1 MPDPPAASP
10 SGYSVTGTVIA
21 AEPGTPVDRT
31 NATTAAAS
39 LRGIGVGAG
48 IVVAPLVRMGRLPDL
63 PASSHAVADCPAE
76 AAAARHALDTVATDL
91 AARSER
97 AGDPAAAAIL
107 DALSMIAGDPELAD
121 QVEGLID
128 ARTDAPHAL
137 TQAFEVYREMLAEA
151 GGYLAER
158 AQDLADVR
166 DRAIAVVLGLT
177 MPGVPDP
184 GHPFVLAADDLSPA
198 DTSGIDTTTVLAL
211 VTESGGP
218 TSHTAILARALGLP
232 CVVACPGIL
241 TVADGTLVAVDA
253 AAGVVELDVTPERQA
268 ELEQRS
274 AELAAA
280 LHAVAGPGGTADGH
294 AVELLHNVGAA
305 ADLDGSVGEHF
316 EGVGLFRTELLFLD
330 RSDPPSFDEQVGAYA
345 AVLRAAAGRKVV
357 VRTLDAGADK
367 PLPFLAMKAEPNPA
381 LGVRGLR
388 ISRQSPEVLDE
399 QLAAL
404 AAAVLAAGVADAK
417 AWVMA
422 PMVAT
427 AGEAA
432 AFAERARA
440 AGLGRVGV
448 MVEIP
453 AAALR
458 ATEILAEVDFLSIG
472 TNDLA
477 QYTLAAD
484 RMAAELA
491 DLLDPWQPALLD
503 LIARCA
509 AAGRE
514 LGKPVGICGESAADP
529 ALAPVFAGMGITSL
543 SMSARAVP
551 LVAHALATH
560 TLAECQDLAA
570 RALSA
575 GSPEAARRA
584 AT

>member
-1 MPDPPAASP
+1 MRPA
-10 SGYSVTGTVIA
+10 V
-21 AEPGTPVDRT
+21 
-31 NATTAAAS
+31 

-48 IVVAPLVRMGRLPDL
+48 IVVAPLVRMGRRPEL
-63 PASSHAVADCPAE
+63 PASSHPVADCPAE
-76 AAAARHALDTVATDL
+76 AAAARDALAAVAADL
-91 AARSER
+91 AARSVRTE
-97 AGDPAAAAIL
+97 DPAAAAIL
-107 DALSMIAGDPELAD
+107 DALSMIAADPELAE
-121 QVEGLID
+121 QVEGLVD

-137 TQAFEVYREMLAEA
+137 ARAFEGYREMLAEA

-177 MPGVPDP
+177 LPGIPEP
-184 GHPFVLAADDLSPA
+184 GHPFVLVADDLSPA
-198 DTSGIDTTTVLAL
+198 DTAGIDTASVLAL

-232 CVVACPGIL
+232 CVVACPGVL
-241 TVADGTLVAVDA
+241 AVADGTLVAVDA
-253 AAGVVELDVTPERQA
+253 EAGVVELSVTPERRV
-268 ELEQRS
+268 ELEARAS
-274 AELAAA
+274 ALAAA
-280 LHAVAGPGGTADGH
+280 LSAAAGPGRTADGH
-294 AVELLHNVGAA
+294 AVELLHNVGSAV
-305 ADLDGSVGEHF
+305 DLDLDTAVAGGLGEHF

-330 RSDPPSFDEQVGAYA
+330 RDDPPSFDEQVAAYA
-345 AVLRAAAGRKVV
+345 AVLQAAGGRKVV

-367 PLPFLAMKAEPNPA
+367 PLPFLAMKPEPNPA

-388 ISRQSPEVLDE
+388 ISRRSPEVLDE

-404 AAAVLAAGVADAK
+404 AAAVAQTDGAK
-417 AWVMA
+417 VWVMA

-432 AFAERARA
+432 AFAARARS
-440 AGLGRVGV
+440 AGLSTVGV

-458 ATEILAEVDFLSIG
+458 AAEILAQVDFLSIG

-477 QYTLAAD
+477 QYTFAAD
-484 RMAAELA
+484 RMEATLA

-509 AAGRE
+509 AAGRDQ
-514 LGKPVGICGESAADP
+514 GKPVGICGESAADP
-529 ALAPVFAGMGITSL
+529 SLAPVFAGMGITSL

-551 LVAHALATH
+551 LVAHALAAH
-560 TLAECQDLAA
+560 TLAATTPDAA
-570 RALSA
+570 RQAV
-575 GSPEAARRA
+575 
-584 AT
+584 ATG

>member
-1 MPDPPAASP
+1 MPDGGA
-10 SGYSVTGTVIA
+10 TVA
-21 AEPGTPVDRT
+21 PDV
-31 NATTAAAS
+31 

-48 IVVAPLVRMGRLPDL
+48 IVVAPLVRMGRRPSL
-63 PASSHAVADCPAE
+63 PAVSGPVGDPAAE
-76 AAAARHALDTVATDL
+76 VTAAREALDTVADDL

-97 AGDPAAAAIL
+97 APDPDAAAIL
-107 DALSMIAGDPELAD
+107 DALAMIAADPELAD
-121 QVEGLID
+121 QVEALVD
-128 ARTDAPHAL
+128 DRTDAAHAL
-137 TQAFEVYREMLAEA
+137 AGAFEVYRELLTQA

-166 DRAIAVVLGLT
+166 DRAVAVVLGLT
-177 MPGVPDP
+177 LPGVPDP

-198 DTSGIDTTTVLAL
+198 DTAGIDTALVLAL
-211 VTESGGP
+211 VTEAGGP

-232 CVVACPGIL
+232 CVVACPGVL
-241 TVADGTLVAVDA
+241 DVADGTVVAVDA
-253 AAGVVELDVTPERQA
+253 AAGVVELAVAGERRA
-268 ELEQRS
+268 ELEQR
-274 AELAAA
+274 AAA
-280 LHAVAGPGGTADGH
+280 LAASLAAPVGPGRTADGH
-294 AVELLHNVGAA
+294 PVELLHNIGAA
-305 ADLDGSVGEHF
+305 ADLPDPVGEGF

-330 RSDPPSFDEQVGAYA
+330 RTDPPTYGEQVDAYV

-367 PLPFLAMKAEPNPA
+367 PLPFLNMPDEPNPA

-388 ISRQSPEVLDE
+388 ISRRRPEVLEE

-404 AAAVLAAGVADAK
+404 AAAVIAADAPDTK
-417 AWVMA
+417 LWVMA

-440 AGLGRVGV
+440 AGLRRVGV

-472 TNDLA
+472 TNDLS

-484 RMAAELA
+484 RMAADLA

-503 LIARCA
+503 LIAGCA

-514 LGKPVGICGESAADP
+514 LGKPVGICGEAAADP
-529 ALAPVFAGMGITSL
+529 ALAPVLAGLGITSL
-543 SMSARAVP
+543 SMSARAVAP
-551 LVAHALATH
+551 VAHALAAH
-560 TLAECQDLAA
+560 TLAECE
-570 RALSA
+570 ALSA
-575 GSPEAARRA
+575 LARSAPSPEAARLA
-584 AT
+584 VTSAP

>member
-1 MPDPPAASP
+1 
-10 SGYSVTGTVIA
+10 V
-21 AEPGTPVDRT
+21 
-31 NATTAAAS
+31 
-39 LRGIGVGAG
+39 LQGIGVGAG
-48 IVVAPLVRMGRLPDL
+48 IVVGPLVQMGRLPEL
-63 PASSHAVADCPAE
+63 PTASHPVDDCLAE
-76 AAAARHALDTVATDL
+76 AAAARDALAEVSADL
-91 AARSER
+91 AARSVR
-97 AGDPAAAAIL
+97 ASDPAAAAIL
-107 DALSMIAGDPELAD
+107 DALSMIAADPELAE

-137 TQAFEVYREMLAEA
+137 AQAFEGYRELLTQA

-177 MPGVPDP
+177 LPGVPDP

-198 DTSGIDTTTVLAL
+198 DTAGIDTASVLAL
-211 VTESGGP
+211 VTASGGP

-232 CVVACPGIL
+232 CVVACPDVL
-241 TVADGTLVAVDA
+241 AVADGTVVAVDA
-253 AAGVVELDVTPERQA
+253 AAGVVEVSVSDERRS
-268 ELEQRS
+268 ELEAR
-274 AELAAA
+274 AAA
-280 LHAVAGPGGTADGH
+280 LAASLGAIAGPGRTADGH
-294 AVELLHNVGAA
+294 GVELLHNIGAA
-305 ADLDGSVGEHF
+305 ADLAAGGGLDGGGPGEHF

-330 RSDPPSFDEQVGAYA
+330 RTDPPSFDEQVAAYT

-388 ISRQSPEVLDE
+388 IGLRTPEVLDE

-404 AAAVLAAGVADAK
+404 AAAVLAADVADVK

-440 AGLGRVGV
+440 AGLRRVGV

-477 QYTLAAD
+477 QYTFAAD

-503 LIARCA
+503 LIARCG
-509 AAGRE
+509 AAGRR
-514 LGKPVGICGESAADP
+514 LDKPVGICGESASDP
-529 ALAPVFAGMGITSL
+529 ALAPVFAGMGISSL

-570 RALSA
+570 RVLSA
-575 GSPEAARRA
+575 PTPEAARASVRSSSA
-584 AT
+584 

>member
-1 MPDPPAASP
+1 MPDAATPA
-10 SGYSVTGTVIA
+10 VEV
-21 AEPGTPVDRT
+21 
-31 NATTAAAS
+31 

-48 IVVAPLVRMGRLPDL
+48 IVVGPLVQMGRLPEL
-63 PASSHAVADCPAE
+63 PAASHPVDDALAE
-76 AAAARHALDTVATDL
+76 AAAARDALAAVSADL
-91 AARSER
+91 AARSVR
-97 AGDPAAAAIL
+97 ASDPAAAAIL
-107 DALSMIAGDPELAD
+107 DALSMIAADPELAE

-137 TQAFEVYREMLAEA
+137 AEAFEGYRELLTQA

-177 MPGVPDP
+177 VPGVPDP

-198 DTSGIDTTTVLAL
+198 DTAGIDTASVLAL
-211 VTESGGP
+211 VTASGGP

-232 CVVACPGIL
+232 CVVACPGVL
-241 TVADGTLVAVDA
+241 AVADGTVVAVDA
-253 AAGVVELDVTPERQA
+253 AAGMVELSVSDERRV
-268 ELEQRS
+268 ELEER
-274 AELAAA
+274 AAA
-280 LHAVAGPGGTADGH
+280 LAASLEAIAGPGRTADGH
-294 AVELLHNVGAA
+294 AVELLHNIGAA
-305 ADLDGSVGEHF
+305 ADLSSGGLSEHF

-330 RSDPPSFDEQVGAYA
+330 RTDPPSFDEQVAAYT
-345 AVLRAAAGRKVV
+345 AVLRTAAGRKVV

-367 PLPFLAMKAEPNPA
+367 PLPFLAMKPEPNPA

-388 ISRQSPEVLDE
+388 IGLRTPEVLDE

-404 AAAVLAAGVADAK
+404 AAAVVAADVADAK

-440 AGLGRVGV
+440 AGLRRVGV

-458 ATEILAEVDFLSIG
+458 AAEILAEVDFLSVG

-477 QYTLAAD
+477 QYTFAAD

-503 LIARCA
+503 LIARCG

-551 LVAHALATH
+551 LVSHALATH

-570 RALSA
+570 RALA
-575 GSPEAARRA
+575 SPTADAARA
-584 AT
+584 AGASSP